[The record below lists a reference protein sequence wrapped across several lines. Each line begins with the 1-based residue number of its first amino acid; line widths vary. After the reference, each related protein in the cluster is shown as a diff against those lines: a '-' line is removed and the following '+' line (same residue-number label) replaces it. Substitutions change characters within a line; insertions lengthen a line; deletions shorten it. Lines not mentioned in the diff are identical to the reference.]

1 MRLLLVTTLVS
12 ALAISTPV
20 TLVANDELGIR
31 NAAARAAANAQPD
44 DESATARSGTSVGA
58 VIRVL
63 LGVTL
68 IAGGAGLLA
77 LDPTQPE
84 QPTLVSPVE
93 IRADLNAEVRAL
105 QPTHAH
111 TDRWLDGL
119 LRTNYTDGVADGAAL
134 VQSLVWRDGRELYR
148 GAFQPYRVRDDKVR
162 YGGLAAIAL
171 GTALVAYR
179 GGGGGDERRNLAI
192 AALPGHLSF
201 RASVGF

>member
-1 MRLLLVTTLVS
+1 MRLLLVTALVS

-20 TLVANDELGIR
+20 TLVANDVLGIR

-44 DESATARSGTSVGA
+44 DESATVRSGRSAGA

-77 LDPTQPE
+77 LDPAQPQ
-84 QPTLVSPVE
+84 QPTLVSPAE
-93 IRADLNAEVRAL
+93 IRTDLGAEARAL
-105 QPTHAH
+105 QPTHTH
-111 TDRWLDGL
+111 TDRWLGGV
-119 LRTNYTDGVADGAAL
+119 LRTNYTDGVADGAAV

-148 GAFQPYRVRDDKVR
+148 GAFQPYRVRDHKVR

-171 GTALVAYR
+171 GTVLVAYR
-179 GGGGGDERRNLAI
+179 GGGGNERRNLAI
-192 AALPGHLSF
+192 TALPGHMSF
-201 RASVGF
+201 HAAVGF